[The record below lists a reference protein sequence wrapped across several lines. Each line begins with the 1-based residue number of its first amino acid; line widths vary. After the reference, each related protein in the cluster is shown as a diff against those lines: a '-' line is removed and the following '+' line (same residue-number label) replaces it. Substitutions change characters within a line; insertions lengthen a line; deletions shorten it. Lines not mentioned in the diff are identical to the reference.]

1 MQLKFFLLYY
11 LYGFAVATKSGIDV
25 LHAQHVLENVGKLLI
40 AFTDDMTIVGKT
52 PEYLQN
58 SLDLL
63 YKW

>member
-1 MQLKFFLLYY
+1 
-11 LYGFAVATKSGIDV
+11 
-25 LHAQHVLENVGKLLI
+25 LI

-63 YKW
+63 YKWWLEINALKLKTEIVVFRTKGVHLST